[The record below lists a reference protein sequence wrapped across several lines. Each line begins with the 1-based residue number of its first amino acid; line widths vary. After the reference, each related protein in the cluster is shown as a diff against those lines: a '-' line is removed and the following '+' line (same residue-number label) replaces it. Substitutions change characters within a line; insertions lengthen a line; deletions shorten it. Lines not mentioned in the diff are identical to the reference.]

1 MIVHVANEDLL
12 ATLGNHL
19 KQADFQVIL
28 ALLVQTTRCVVID
41 ELKVANMR
49 LFGFRVRFRV

>member
-12 ATLGNHL
+12 ATFGNHL

-28 ALLVQTTRCVVID
+28 ALLVQTTRCVVFD

-49 LFGFRVRFRV
+49 LFVQN